1 MKTLM
6 IVLNSV
12 SHDNRVLKSA
22 HSFQRLGHKTE
33 IYGMSSDKELNIK
46 PVLNRISNLPVRLFP
61 NPSYFL
67 SGVKS
72 RVDRWRFMVDYFIS
86 SMWVYAEKMTPEIVY
101 THDYNT
107 ILIGKEIVNRLRSQG
122 KFVYWIHDLHE
133 YVRGL
138 TTTDDEIR
146 QLALQHESEC
156 VHKPDLLI
164 TISPMLSKKLTQEYR
179 LSNPPKVLIN
189 APKYSTFNPHYE
201 PTVRQVVGLEK
212 DVPLIVYVGGVAR
225 ARGLHTVV
233 DALPKLPGV
242 HLVLVTNNQGDYIE
256 SLKSS
261 AESDQCSDRLHIIPY
276 VPPEMVS
283 SFVRDAT
290 VAIHPMIDY
299 PNAEIALPNKLFEYM
314 HSGVPIIVSDCDS
327 MGRFVRK
334 WKVGEVFE
342 AENIDHLAN
351 VIQCVIDNR
360 DAYVRHIQ
368 QFSMLNQYFSWE
380 NQDNFFNIVNQDI
393 QNKYQ
398 LFRHQDGSDIVQNS
412 WDNLDDSSNDLF
424 DIFYDASLT
433 NSLFSKYYYCCGQ
446 AQLNEG
452 KSTEA
457 EQSFYL
463 ASKFKD
469 SSNLA
474 DLT

>member
-1 MKTLM
+1 MKVLM

-12 SHDNRVLKSA
+12 SNDNRVLKSA
-22 HSFQRLGHKTE
+22 HSLKSLEHEVE
-33 IYGMSSDKELNIK
+33 IYGMSADKELKTK

-61 NPSYFL
+61 NPNYFL

-72 RVDRWRFMVDYFIS
+72 RIYRWKFMIDYFVS
-86 SMWVYAEKMTPEIVY
+86 SMWVYAENMSPEVVY

-107 ILIGKEIVNRLRSQG
+107 IFIGKEIVKNLRAQG
-122 KFVYWIHDLHE
+122 KFVYWVHDLHE

-146 QLALQHESEC
+146 ALALQHEDEC
-156 VHKPDLLI
+156 IHIPDCLI
-164 TISPMLSKKLTQEYR
+164 TISPMLSEKLTQEYS
-179 LSNPPKVLIN
+179 LSTPPKILFN
-189 APKYSTFNPHYE
+189 APKYDRLNLSYE

-212 DVPLIVYVGGVAR
+212 DIPLVVYVGGVAK
-225 ARGLHTVV
+225 ARGLHTAV

-242 HLVLVTNNQGDYIE
+242 HLVLVTNNKGNYVE
-256 SLKSS
+256 SLKLS
-261 AESDQCSDRLHIIPY
+261 AKSNECLDRLHIIPY

-290 VAIHPMIDY
+290 VAIHPMIHY

-314 HSGVPIIVSDCDS
+314 HSGVPIVVSDCDS

-342 AENIDHLAN
+342 AENTEDFAN
-351 VIQCVIDNR
+351 VVRSVVDNR
-360 DAYVRHIQ
+360 DAYVRHIRE
-368 QFSMLNQYFSWE
+368 FSILNQYFSWE
-380 NQDNFFNIVNQDI
+380 NQDDFFNTLNQDI
-393 QNKYQ
+393 QRKHKMFIEPSNSD
-398 LFRHQDGSDIVQNS
+398 LIQDR
-412 WDNLDDSSNDLF
+412 LEDSSSSDLF
-424 DIFYDASLT
+424 ALFYDPSLT
-433 NSLFSKYYYCCGQ
+433 NSLFSKYYYCCGK

-452 KSTEA
+452 QFTEA
-457 EQSFYL
+457 NKSFYL
-463 ASKFKD
+463 SSKFGLP
-469 SSNLA
+469 SEIA

>member
-1 MKTLM
+1 M

-12 SHDNRVLKSA
+12 SNDNRVLKSA
-22 HSFQRLGHKTE
+22 HSLESLKHKIE
-33 IYGMSSDKELNIK
+33 IYGMSGDKELKTK
-46 PVLNRISNLPVRLFP
+46 PILKRISNLPVRLFP
-61 NPSYFL
+61 NPGYFL

-72 RVDRWRFMVDYFIS
+72 RVDRWKFMVDYFMT
-86 SMWVYAEKMTPEIVY
+86 SMLVYAEQMSPEIVY

-107 ILIGKEIVNRLRSQG
+107 ILIGKKIVNSLRAQG

-138 TTTDDEIR
+138 TTTDNEIR
-146 QLALQHESEC
+146 QLALEHESEC

-164 TISPMLSKKLTQEYR
+164 TISPMLSRKLTQEYR

-189 APKYSTFNPHYE
+189 APKYSMFNLHYE
-201 PTVRQVVGLEK
+201 PTVRQMVGLEK

-225 ARGLHTVV
+225 ARGVHTVV

-261 AESDQCSDRLHIIPY
+261 AESYQCSDHLHIMPY

-290 VAIHPMIDY
+290 VAIHPMIHY

-314 HSGVPIIVSDCDS
+314 HSGVPIVVSNCDS

-342 AENIDHLAN
+342 AENVDHLAN
-351 VIQCVIDNR
+351 VIKCVIDNR

-368 QFSMLNQYFSWE
+368 EFSMLNQYFSWE
-380 NQDNFFNIVNQDI
+380 NQDGFFNIVNQDI
-393 QNKYQ
+393 QKKYQ
-398 LFRHQDGSDIVQNS
+398 LFREPDGSGIVQNS
-412 WDNLDDSSNDLF
+412 RENLDNPSNDDLF
-424 DIFYDASLT
+424 DIFYNASLT
-433 NSLFSKYYYCCGQ
+433 NSLFSKYYYCSGK
-446 AQLNEG
+446 AQLDEG

-463 ASKFKD
+463 ASKFEEY
-469 SSNLA
+469 SNLA